1 MPACSPPGTKSD
13 ARSRH
18 CHRITARPR
27 PRVPVTPRRPLLLV
41 IDGDPTRLMLLADR
55 LRSDGYDVSAA
66 ATRDRVIES
75 LETDPPDVAILGPS
89 IVGGEEA
96 LVATW
101 IRERVTSPILQ
112 LRDRL
117 PTERLRRELRDRM
130 LVDRVLTTPFRHDEL
145 LDTIEELLVA
155 RTEGVTKLT
164 DELALDREAGIARLG
179 GRVVHLSPLETAL
192 IGALLEEPG
201 VAVSTARL
209 LAEVWPDDRTPDP
222 ASMWILV
229 WRVRQKIEADPKR
242 PTILVSVPGA
252 GYRLDVRVP
261 ADEEDHADDEG
272 AASAG

>member
-1 MPACSPPGTKSD
+1 M
-13 ARSRH
+13 
-18 CHRITARPR
+18 
-27 PRVPVTPRRPLLLV
+27 TPRRPLLLV

-55 LRSDGYDVSAA
+55 LRGDGYEVTAA

-89 IVGGEEA
+89 IMGGEEA

-101 IRERVTSPILQ
+101 VRERVTAPILQ
-112 LRDRL
+112 LRDHL

-145 LDTIEELLVA
+145 LDAIEELLLA
-155 RTEGVTKLT
+155 RTEGPTAFT
-164 DELALDREAGIARLG
+164 DELALDREAGTAHLG
-179 GRVVHLSPLETAL
+179 NRVVHLSPLETAL
-192 IGALLEEPG
+192 VAALLREPG

-209 LAEVWPDDRTPDP
+209 IAEVWPDDRTPDP

-261 ADEEDHADDEG
+261 EGERERGDGDRDEG
-272 AASAG
+272 EAGNEGETGEGAGHDGPDESDEDAASAG